1 MVVEGGLASGVGLEG
16 DGAGGPDAAGPVV
29 RQEQRR
35 VFGRGV
41 DAVGPGLLVVVG
53 RGDARR
59 PGGAVEGG
67 RVPEHGEAVEEGGH
81 VFVGEVEGVVRRQA
95 VGPDSQGDGAEGLA
109 LGNPER
115 ILRAVQRWESVGV
128 DRINFRLNCMEE
140 IPQEQVLKSLR
151 LFAREVMPRF
161 QSTGTP
167 APSPVGSAAP

>member
-1 MVVEGGLASGVGLEG
+1 MATTFNYLASQLVSAREAFPSKSYKSL
-16 DGAGGPDAAGPVV
+16 
-29 RQEQRR
+29 
-35 VFGRGV
+35 
-41 DAVGPGLLVVVG
+41 GLL
-53 RGDARR
+53 
-59 PGGAVEGG
+59 PQL
-67 RVPEHGEAVEEGGH
+67 
-81 VFVGEVEGVVRRQA
+81 RRQA
-95 VGPDSQGDGAEGLA
+95 VGPDSHGEGAEGLA

-151 LFAREVMPRF
+151 LFAREVMPHF